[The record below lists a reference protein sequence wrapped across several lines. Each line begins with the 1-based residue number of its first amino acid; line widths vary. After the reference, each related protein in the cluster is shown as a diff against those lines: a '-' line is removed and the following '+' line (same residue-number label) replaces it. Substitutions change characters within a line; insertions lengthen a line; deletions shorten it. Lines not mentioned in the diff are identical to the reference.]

1 SEVVVILQD
10 FEDVFPKE
18 VPHGLPPM
26 RGIEHQIDLIP
37 GASLPNRPAYRS
49 NPQETK
55 EIQNQVEELLQ
66 KGWVRESLSPC
77 AVPVILVP
85 KKDGTWRMCTDCR
98 AINNITIRYRHPI
111 PRLDDLLDELHGAC
125 FFSKIDLKSGYHQIR
140 IREGDEWKTAFKTKY
155 GLYEWLVMPFGLTN
169 APSTFMRLMNHVLRD
184 FLGFVIS
191 SKGVQ
196 VDEGKVKAI
205 RDWPTP
211 KTYLKGQGKLN
222 KRHAKWVEF
231 LEQFPYVIKHK
242 QGKVNV
248 VADALSRR
256 YNLLATLETKLLG
269 FEHIK
274 KLYIHDNEF
283 SQLYVACEKKSQ
295 NGFARHDNYLFKNNR
310 LCVPRGSMR
319 KLLVREAH
327 EGGLMGHFGVQ
338 KTMGKSVEE
347 EYLCAIR
354 TSSYTNLC
362 LQVEEALSASASAP
376 SPSPDYTVLLQPDQE
391 TLAGIIRDAQP
402 RLPRLVVAFF
412 NTTSRACRSCGS
424 LLDSIHSARAN
435 QAQLGEA
442 RFAAGAGGRSFAIA
456 GLRRFRRQRNPFS
469 EEVELD
475 DPVAQQ
481 LMMTHRQL
489 AVSRGRQRRRRM
501 AARFCG
507 GREGAEEEGREA
519 AQVGA
524 AARGAFALE
533 RDMDTL
539 GSMVRRVREEID
551 HARQVI
557 RMLMV
562 AEAEEEEEDKE
573 WPSGMER
580 VLVMAEEVVRELGAR
595 ERGLMQQLR
604 ELEEYIFLCFININR
619 TRRMVVHHIQLRH
632 TSQ

>member
-1 SEVVVILQD
+1 MEPAMEFGEPSSLHPQIAQLTELLAQKDEALQEMTESRDLQVSLTREMERLWLAAKSRTQAEIALKLKMRHEDEVSLLKEEGRIKDETIDQLNRTIELIKEDLARAQAHLAKKDQASGSESHNDNETYLESNPNSLPSDVVVILLD

-18 VPHGLPPM
+18 VPHSLPPM
-26 RGIEHQIDLIP
+26 RGIEHQIYLIP

-66 KGWVRESLSPC
+66 KRWVRESLSPC
-77 AVPVILVP
+77 AIPVILVP
-85 KKDGTWRMCTDCR
+85 KKDGSWRMCTDCR

-155 GLYEWLVMPFGLTN
+155 GLYEWLVMPFGLNN

-256 YNLLATLETKLLG
+256 YNLLATLEPKLLG

-274 KLYIHDNEF
+274 ELYIHDNEF
-283 SQLYVACEKKSQ
+283 SQLYAACEKKSQ
-295 NGFARHDNYLFKNNR
+295 NGIARHDNYLFKNNR

-338 KTMGKSVEE
+338 KTP
-347 EYLCAIR
+347 L
-354 TSSYTNLC
+354 
-362 LQVEEALSASASAP
+362 
-376 SPSPDYTVLLQPDQE
+376 
-391 TLAGIIRDAQP
+391 GI
-402 RLPRLVVAFF
+402 
-412 NTTSRACRSCGS
+412 
-424 LLDSIHSARAN
+424 H
-435 QAQLGEA
+435 
-442 RFAAGAGGRSFAIA
+442 
-456 GLRRFRRQRNPFS
+456 
-469 EEVELD
+469 
-475 DPVAQQ
+475 
-481 LMMTHRQL
+481 HRQL
-489 AVSRGRQRRRRM
+489 ADELKEKNSKLASLYADLKALQESHTTLQKDLKVVQADLASSIDREKIFKAQQDQDQATIKSLQADLHKVQTEASTLKKEKALALASTEEVRVELVKYRSGKGERLEAYRLSYIKSPLFQKKIGEFADRM
-501 AARFCG
+501 VCYG
-507 GREGAEEEGREA
+507 G
-519 AQVGA
+519 VGA
-524 AARGAFALE
+524 L
-533 RDMDTL
+533 
-539 GSMVRRVREEID
+539 
-551 HARQVI
+551 RQ
-557 RMLMV
+557 LL
-562 AEAEEEEEDKE
+562 K
-573 WPSGMER
+573 
-580 VLVMAEEVVRELGAR
+580 
-595 ERGLMQQLR
+595 
-604 ELEEYIFLCFININR
+604 
-619 TRRMVVHHIQLRH
+619 
-632 TSQ
+632 

>member
-1 SEVVVILQD
+1 MVV
-10 FEDVFPKE
+10 
-18 VPHGLPPM
+18 
-26 RGIEHQIDLIP
+26 
-37 GASLPNRPAYRS
+37 
-49 NPQETK
+49 
-55 EIQNQVEELLQ
+55 
-66 KGWVRESLSPC
+66 
-77 AVPVILVP
+77 
-85 KKDGTWRMCTDCR
+85 
-98 AINNITIRYRHPI
+98 
-111 PRLDDLLDELHGAC
+111 
-125 FFSKIDLKSGYHQIR
+125 
-140 IREGDEWKTAFKTKY
+140 
-155 GLYEWLVMPFGLTN
+155 
-169 APSTFMRLMNHVLRD
+169 
-184 FLGFVIS
+184 
-191 SKGVQ
+191 
-196 VDEGKVKAI
+196 
-205 RDWPTP
+205 
-211 KTYLKGQGKLN
+211 
-222 KRHAKWVEF
+222 
-231 LEQFPYVIKHK
+231 
-242 QGKVNV
+242 
-248 VADALSRR
+248 
-256 YNLLATLETKLLG
+256 
-269 FEHIK
+269 
-274 KLYIHDNEF
+274 
-283 SQLYVACEKKSQ
+283 SQ
-295 NGFARHDNYLFKNNR
+295 
-310 LCVPRGSMR
+310 
-319 KLLVREAH
+319 
-327 EGGLMGHFGVQ
+327 
-338 KTMGKSVEE
+338 MGKSVEE

-442 RFAAGAGGRSFAIA
+442 RFAAGAGGGSFAIA

-573 WPSGMER
+573 WPSGVER